1 MTQTI
6 KNPPAMQDTQLPSLG
21 GNYPLEKDLATLSS
35 ILAWEIPWTKEP
47 GELQSVALQDQTQLS
62 D

>member
-1 MTQTI
+1 
-6 KNPPAMQDTQLPSLG
+6 MQDTQLPSLG

>member
-1 MTQTI
+1 MTQSI
-6 KNPPAMQDTQLPSLG
+6 KNPPAMQETQLPSLG
-21 GNYPLEKDLATLSS
+21 GDYPLEKDLATLSS

-47 GELQSVALQDQTQLS
+47 GELQFMALQDQTQLS